1 MSVESMMRRVGMLV
15 MTVMVVMAG
24 TAAGQPPA
32 AAPAPTPTPA
42 NTGELAVTITYKG
55 AGDVK
60 PGNEVSIFLFDTPT
74 INAESNPIGMQTVEK
89 NSGVATFTNLP
100 PTVYIA
106 VVYDEKG
113 VYDQQGPPP
122 SGTPTKIHSGTDGVA
137 IGVPTGKDK
146 KVTVT
151 FDDTVRMP

>member
-1 MSVESMMRRVGMLV
+1 MRSMMRGVEMLV
-15 MTVMVVMAG
+15 LAGVLALAG
-24 TAAGQPPA
+24 TAAGQTP
-32 AAPAPTPTPA
+32 APAPA
-42 NTGELAVTITYKG
+42 NTGDLAVTVTYKG
-55 AGDVK
+55 KGEVK
-60 PGNEVSIFLFDTPT
+60 PGNEIAIFLFDTPT
-74 INAESNPIGMQTVEK
+74 INAESNPIGMQVLEK
-89 NSGVATFTNLP
+89 NSAVATFTNLP

-122 SGTPTKIHSGTDGVA
+122 PGTPTSIYADKAGVA
-137 IGVPTGKDK
+137 IGVSTGKAA

>member
-1 MSVESMMRRVGMLV
+1 MMQRLGMLV
-15 MTVMVVMAG
+15 MAAIVAMAG

-32 AAPAPTPTPA
+32 AAPAPA

-55 AGDVK
+55 AGEVK
-60 PGNEVSIFLFDTPT
+60 PGNEVAIFLFDTPT
-74 INAESNPIGMQTVEK
+74 INAESEPIGMQTVEK
-89 NSGVATFTNLP
+89 NNGVAAFTNLP
-100 PTVYIA
+100 ATVYIA

-122 SGTPTKIHSGTDGVA
+122 PGTPTKIHSDKAGVA
-137 IGVPTGKDK
+137 IGVPTGKGK